1 MKKIVFFVFLFFIF
15 IWNAFANI
23 QITWEEENIKNL
35 VSVENGVVVIQGDII
50 ISDYTQIDYDLKVLG
65 DVEIQTHVKLL
76 KDLEVEGNLEIWDYS
91 QSYGKITAKNILT
104 NNSFRWDILQADNI
118 VLWGNNSV
126 VGGFYTTENF
136 EAGSNFLSKWACL
149 TCWVGRKAGTPSS
162 GPSKMRQ
169 PRHSTIF
176 VTLCSGK
183 SVRDFPIG
191 KNLRAHPH

>member
-76 KDLEVEGNLEIWDYS
+76 KDLEVEGNL
-91 QSYGKITAKNILT
+91 KL
-104 NNSFRWDILQADNI
+104 WDI
-118 VLWGNNSV
+118 
-126 VGGFYTTENF
+126 
-136 EAGSNFLSKWACL
+136 
-149 TCWVGRKAGTPSS
+149 
-162 GPSKMRQ
+162 
-169 PRHSTIF
+169 
-176 VTLCSGK
+176 
-183 SVRDFPIG
+183 
-191 KNLRAHPH
+191 